1 MSAWTFELPLLLNR
15 LKIKPSLV
23 YLWFLLLYLT
33 SGNSVT
39 RILRQAKSHASEI
52 PLFALKSPW
61 HRFQMKSHLYEAKF
75 FVIPIIA
82 FALYCGLIL
91 FTSVVSLKDVHCILL
106 PCSTC
111 SSHLTLIADFVPIL
125 HTYSSCWGWY
135 CPFRFAR
142 TYTAKTTPKCP
153 SLELADSRATAP
165 QWKEQTE
172 HSCLIPRLSNH
183 WPLFLWHP
191 ISDTT
196 LLKNC

>member
-1 MSAWTFELPLLLNR
+1 
-15 LKIKPSLV
+15 
-23 YLWFLLLYLT
+23 
-33 SGNSVT
+33 
-39 RILRQAKSHASEI
+39 
-52 PLFALKSPW
+52 
-61 HRFQMKSHLYEAKF
+61 MKSHLYEAQI

-82 FALYCGLIL
+82 FALCCGLTL
-91 FTSVVSLKDVHCILL
+91 FTCVVPLKDVHCILL
-106 PCSTC
+106 PCITR
-111 SSHLTLIADFVPIL
+111 SSHLTCLVADFVPFL

-135 CPFRFAR
+135 CPFHFAR

-165 QWKEQTE
+165 QRKEQIE

-196 LLKNC
+196 LLRTVRAATQPDFLAIGPLGHLHPASGLFLLQEAELKLSRITWDND

>member
-1 MSAWTFELPLLLNR
+1 
-15 LKIKPSLV
+15 
-23 YLWFLLLYLT
+23 
-33 SGNSVT
+33 
-39 RILRQAKSHASEI
+39 
-52 PLFALKSPW
+52 
-61 HRFQMKSHLYEAKF
+61 MKSHLYEAKF
-75 FVIPIIA
+75 FVISIIT
-82 FALYCGLIL
+82 FALSCRLTL
-91 FTSVVSLKDVHCILL
+91 FTCVVSLKDVHCILL
-106 PCSTC
+106 PCITR
-111 SSHLTLIADFVPIL
+111 SSHLMCLVADFVSIL

-165 QWKEQTE
+165 LRKEQTE

-196 LLKNC
+196 LLRTARAATQPDLLAIGSLGHLHPASGLVLLQEAELKLSSVTWDTNYPEGTMLLLPAPC